1 MPFDPNLDQELW
13 AESVDFEKTKITVA
27 VKCYN
32 EGVKKLQIGRENKRA
47 DGESS
52 FAKLGRLTK
61 EEAEAVLPLFQKAL
75 EHM

>member
-1 MPFDPNLDQELW
+1 MPFDPNLDKEIW
-13 AESVDFEKTKITVA
+13 GESVDFEKTKITVA
-27 VKCYN
+27 IKQYN
-32 EGVKKLQIGRENKRA
+32 DGIMKLQIGRENKRA